1 MNLKN
6 YLTEITEVWKRG
18 DAREETYYS
27 TLKTLLTDFTNQ
39 KLNKPVD
46 VTVLPKK
53 TVAGN
58 PDFRI
63 WDGNNSIIGYI
74 EAKIPGTNLDD
85 IEDTEQIQ
93 RYLTT
98 FPNVIVTNFLQFRLY
113 RNGMESIDV
122 SIGRW
127 NNIKTLRT
135 APPPERIN
143 EFEELLD
150 RFVSY
155 SLPAITSAEEL
166 AMILAQRT
174 KFLRDEIIKI
184 ELPENEDIR
193 GFYEAFTKY
202 LIADLSEDDFA
213 DLYAQTIT
221 YGLFAA
227 RLRAGED
234 FNRITAYN
242 HIPKTIGILRDIF
255 GFVSMGALPKQMETI
270 IDDIAGVLA
279 ATDVKLILEQYFK
292 SGKGSD
298 PIIHFYETF
307 LEKYDPQPVKNEV
320 YIILLN
326 LLSILW

>member
-1 MNLKN
+1 M
-6 YLTEITEVWKRG
+6 
-18 DAREETYYS
+18 
-27 TLKTLLTDFTNQ
+27 
-39 KLNKPVD
+39 
-46 VTVLPKK
+46 PKK

-255 GFVSMGALPKQMETI
+255 GFVSIEPT
-270 IDDIAGVLA
+270 
-279 ATDVKLILEQYFK
+279 
-292 SGKGSD
+292 
-298 PIIHFYETF
+298 
-307 LEKYDPQPVKNEV
+307 
-320 YIILLN
+320 
-326 LLSILW
+326 